1 MNLFLIKGMKTK
13 WELLKDVILKVGYQY
28 FSAQVGG
35 CWMLSFPCNAWFDE
49 ECKADL
55 KMLEVEKDKNDKKI
69 ESILKSDGEEEE
81 NTIKCKKRRK

>member
-1 MNLFLIKGMKTK
+1 
-13 WELLKDVILKVGYQY
+13 
-28 FSAQVGG
+28 
-35 CWMLSFPCNAWFDE
+35 MLSFPCNAWFDE